1 MKFKLIK
8 NKYELSKYFEIR
20 KKIIDF
26 YNPKNN
32 KDFIYID
39 NLSHIYINMKFM
51 GCKYNV
57 KTEKIIN
64 NIIAK
69 MNSKYRNDKNNNKI
83 KNNKNNKKDKLINKV
98 KSKHVKVL
106 KHKK

>member
-8 NKYELSKYFEIR
+8 NKYELNKYFEIR

-26 YNPKNN
+26 YNPKNK

-51 GCKYNV
+51 DCKYNV

-64 NIIAK
+64 NIVEK
-69 MNSKYRNDKNNNKI
+69 MNNK
-83 KNNKNNKKDKLINKV
+83 KNNKKDKLNNKV
-98 KSKHVKVL
+98 KSNHVKVL

>member
-26 YNPKNN
+26 YNPKNK

-51 GCKYNV
+51 ICKYNV
-57 KTEKIIN
+57 KIEKIIN

-69 MNSKYRNDKNNNKI
+69 MNNKKNNNK
-83 KNNKNNKKDKLINKV
+83 DKLNKV
-98 KSKHVKVL
+98 KSNHVKVL